1 MAIPVISDLP
11 PAPTR
16 SDGPGDFTP
25 KADAMIGALQPLV
38 VQINIATQWMAG
50 QLTEAQAQAAAASAA
65 ATAAAASAA
74 AASASKNAAAQSA
87 IDATENGA
95 AQVALAEEQVAL
107 AVLAKNSAEVAA
119 AAAGA
124 AAGLPSL
131 AGNGRKVLRVKP
143 DATGVEW
150 SGAHEIGDLLQ
161 TARNPGSLYLQA
173 GGIYLQSAYPELF
186 ALVGLIGSDPFV
198 SWSTPTNTTQLLRD
212 VDYGL
217 NNVWIAIGI
226 SGRVVRSTDDGET
239 FTAQTPITGT
249 PHLTA
254 IATDRNGVWVL
265 VGESGNVHRSTD
277 NGATWVKL
285 TLPGVTTEKM
295 NGIGCDKNG
304 VWLIAGDSKVYRS
317 TDNGATWAALTGLPQ
332 VGPYLAIGTD
342 DANTFMLSRDSN
354 SANVMRSV
362 DRGATFVMAGSVS
375 VYRTIA
381 YAYDKLKDIW
391 YAAAKED
398 GIFQSRNAGVTWQ
411 KTNVNKAT
419 GANISSIAYDVA
431 VVEGAVL
438 RVGNDVSTSAAS
450 VFLSNNDGFDYSAV
464 TTPIAFS
471 IRAIASKPDGTAIM
485 VAETTGVSLVKSV
498 KSYSYDKNT
507 QFKLPNP
514 APVAGLRAYI
524 KAKEA

>member
-1 MAIPVISDLP
+1 MATPVIKALP
-11 PAPTR
+11 AAPTR
-16 SDGPGDFTP
+16 SDGADDFAA
-25 KADAMIGALQPLV
+25 KADTFVAALPPLV
-38 VQINIATQWMAG
+38 VQINSTSEWIGG
-50 QLTEAQAQAAAASAA
+50 QVAAAEGYKTAAAGSASAA
-65 ATAAAASAA
+65 ADSASAA
-74 AASASKNAAAQSA
+74 NASKNAAAQSA
-87 IDATENGA
+87 IDATANGA
-95 AQVALAEEQVAL
+95 AQVDLAAAQVGL
-107 AVLAKNSAEVAA
+107 AVDAKNQAQIAA

-131 AGNGRKVLRVKP
+131 VGKGRKVLRVRQ
-143 DATGVEW
+143 DVTGVEW
-150 SGAHEIGDLLQ
+150 SGVHEIGDLLQ

-186 ALVGLIGSDPFV
+186 ALIGLIGSDPFV
-198 SWSTPTNTTQLLRD
+198 SWSAPTNAAQSLRD

-217 NNVWIAIGI
+217 NNVWVAIGI
-226 SGRVVRSTDDGET
+226 SGRVTRSTDDGET
-239 FTAQTPITGT
+239 FTTQTPITGT

-254 IATDRNGVWVL
+254 IATDRNGVWIL
-265 VGESGNVHRSTD
+265 VGESGAVYRSTD

-295 NGIGCDKNG
+295 NGIACDKNG

-317 TDNGATWAALTGLPQ
+317 TDNGATWVALTGLPQ
-332 VGPYLAIGTD
+332 TGPYLALGTD
-342 DANTFMLSRDSN
+342 ESNTFMLSRDSN

-450 VFLSNNDGFDYSAV
+450 VFLSNNDGFDYSAI
-464 TTPIAFS
+464 TSPIGFS
-471 IRAIASKPDGTAIM
+471 IRAIAAKPDGTAVM
-485 VAETTGVSLVKSV
+485 VAETTGVSLAKSI
-498 KSYSYDKNT
+498 KSYNYDKNT

-514 APVAGLRAYI
+514 APIAGLHAYI
-524 KAKEA
+524 KAKEG

>member
-1 MAIPVISDLP
+1 M
-11 PAPTR
+11 
-16 SDGPGDFTP
+16 
-25 KADAMIGALQPLV
+25 
-38 VQINIATQWMAG
+38 
-50 QLTEAQAQAAAASAA
+50 
-65 ATAAAASAA
+65 
-74 AASASKNAAAQSA
+74 
-87 IDATENGA
+87 
-95 AQVALAEEQVAL
+95 
-107 AVLAKNSAEVAA
+107 
-119 AAAGA
+119 
-124 AAGLPSL
+124 
-131 AGNGRKVLRVKP
+131 
-143 DATGVEW
+143 
-150 SGAHEIGDLLQ
+150 
-161 TARNPGSLYLQA
+161 
-173 GGIYLQSAYPELF
+173 
-186 ALVGLIGSDPFV
+186 
-198 SWSTPTNTTQLLRD
+198 SWSTPTNTTQHLRD

-485 VAETTGVSLVKSV
+485 V
-498 KSYSYDKNT
+498 
-507 QFKLPNP
+507 
-514 APVAGLRAYI
+514 
-524 KAKEA
+524 